1 MSRDHRAGYSPAS
14 ESSKREQLQDRVKQ
28 AVLELQRH
36 MGDPDAF
43 VMPVGEPNEKKF
55 FAFGT
60 VDSIAALLG
69 IKAETPRDK
78 GLFDDDQSSIH

>member
-1 MSRDHRAGYSPAS
+1 
-14 ESSKREQLQDRVKQ
+14 
-28 AVLELQRH
+28 